1 MAESSLCCRFC
12 QTRPQAATR
21 PHSLPGV
28 TENAGDWRRIRGRC
42 HSPRDFGADLLR
54 FQQEG
59 AARGPYYSGGM
70 TWLVTGGAGYIGAHV
85 VRALQDAGIPALV
98 LDDLSSGHA
107 SFLAP
112 GTPFILGSILDG
124 AQLLEAIDEHEV
136 TGVIHVAGFKYAGV
150 SVQRPLHTYEQ
161 NVTGTAVLLAAMQ
174 DRGVDRIV
182 FSSSAAVYGTPD
194 VDIVTEDTPKNPQSP
209 YGESKLI
216 GEWLLR
222 DQAIASGLRHTSLR
236 YFNVVGSGDPTIY
249 DTSPHN
255 LFPLVFDALVAGRTP
270 RINGN
275 DYPTSDGTNVR
286 DYIHVADL
294 AVSHVAAAKRLDAG
308 EPLESAYNLGSGDG
322 VSVGEIMSTVAE
334 VTGIPFTPEIA
345 PRRLGD
351 PARIVAAGD
360 LAARDL
366 EWRMRHSLR
375 EMVSS
380 AWDARRSAER

>member
-1 MAESSLCCRFC
+1 MRTKRA
-12 QTRPQAATR
+12 
-21 PHSLPGV
+21 LPGAISCV
-28 TENAGDWRRIRGRC
+28 FGGAGWRTGGEKQRG
-42 HSPRDFGADLLR
+42 
-54 FQQEG
+54 G
-59 AARGPYYSGGM
+59 AARQAAQSYYPETM

-85 VRALQDAGIPALV
+85 VRALQAAGMQPVV
-98 LDDLSSGHA
+98 LDDLSSGHEEFVP
-107 SFLAP
+107 SDV
-112 GTPFILGSILDG
+112 PFVKGSILNG
-124 AQLLEAIDEHEV
+124 GLLMESIDRHRV

-174 DRGVDRIV
+174 ERDVNKIV

-194 VDIVTEDTPKNPQSP
+194 TDLVTEDTAKNPQSP

-222 DQAIASGLRHTSLR
+222 DQDVAVGLRHTSLR
-236 YFNVVGSGDPTIY
+236 YFNVVGSGDPTVC

-255 LFPLVFDALVAGRTP
+255 LFPLVFDALVDGRTP

-275 DYPTSDGTNVR
+275 DYPTPDGTNVR

-294 AVSHVAAAKRLDAG
+294 ALSHVAAAKRLEAG
-308 EPLESAYNLGSGDG
+308 EPLEAAYNLGSGDG
-322 VSVGEIMSTVAE
+322 VSVAEIMTAVAD
-334 VTGIPFTPEIA
+334 VTGIPFTPEIG
-345 PRRLGD
+345 PRRAGD
-351 PARIVAAGD
+351 PARIVASGE

-366 EWRMRHSLR
+366 DWRMRHSLR

-380 AWDARRSAER
+380 AWEARTLAVDNG